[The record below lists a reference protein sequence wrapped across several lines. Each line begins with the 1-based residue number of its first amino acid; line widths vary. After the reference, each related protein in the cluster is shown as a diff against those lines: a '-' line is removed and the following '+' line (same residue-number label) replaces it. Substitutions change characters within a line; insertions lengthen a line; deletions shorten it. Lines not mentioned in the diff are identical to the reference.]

1 MNLSSVHVYLTYP
14 FVLSWSMLEVMALEK
29 VVIGSKTGPVE
40 EVIRDNINGLLVD
53 FFDTNDIANKVISV
67 LDNPKKFDAIRKKA
81 RKTIIDNYDLRRV
94 SLPKQMALI
103 EDILD
108 E

>member
-1 MNLSSVHVYLTYP
+1 MRHH
-14 FVLSWSMLEVMALEK
+14 
-29 VVIGSKTGPVE
+29 
-40 EVIRDNINGLLVD
+40 
-53 FFDTNDIANKVISV
+53 KVISV

-103 EDILD
+103 ESILD

>member
-1 MNLSSVHVYLTYP
+1 
-14 FVLSWSMLEVMALEK
+14 MLEVMALEK
-29 VVIGSKTGPVE
+29 VVVGSKTGPVE
-40 EVIRDNINGLLVD
+40 EVIQDNINGLLVD
-53 FFDTNDIANKVISV
+53 FFDTKDIANKVISV

-103 EDILD
+103 ESILD